1 VVRRT
6 LQTTRDENIFA
17 LGDCSSCPRPGHDR
31 PVPPTAQAAHQQAS
45 MLVRSLVRRLEGKP
59 LPKYVYRDYGSLV
72 SLSEY
77 TTVGNLMGKLM
88 GDIWLEG
95 LVARILYRSL
105 YRMHQRALFGGLRT
119 LLLVIADF
127 LTRPTRAR
135 TKLH

>member
-1 VVRRT
+1 
-6 LQTTRDENIFA
+6 
-17 LGDCSSCPRPGHDR
+17 
-31 PVPPTAQAAHQQAS
+31 
-45 MLVRSLVRRLEGKP
+45 MLVHSLRRRLNNGT
-59 LPKYVYRDYGSLV
+59 LPRYVYRDYGSLV

-119 LLLVIADF
+119 LLLTIADF
-127 LTRPTRAR
+127 LTRPTRPR

>member
-1 VVRRT
+1 
-6 LQTTRDENIFA
+6 
-17 LGDCSSCPRPGHDR
+17 
-31 PVPPTAQAAHQQAS
+31 

-95 LVARILYRSL
+95 LAARILYRSL